1 MSNDISVYIDEAG
14 TLSKNPKNPPYYI
27 YAGYWCLDEHRTQ
40 IESSFG
46 RRLVSFFPSC
56 KNKEKKASTM
66 KHRKKML
73 LMKDIVKNNSKIFHS
88 IFVVEYLKIL
98 ENPLKDK
105 VSIQLHKHYLLR
117 RFIEKSVREYK
128 SIYGNTLNAITINID
143 DQSKT
148 KIENLNY
155 KAFPDYLEDY
165 FKDRLHRQSFCKTDA
180 NIIVKY
186 RDSNKYRAI
195 QICDI
200 LANSKYEHYVHKRN
214 EINKALKNIVLNT
227 DIVKL
232 PNIF

>member
-1 MSNDISVYIDEAG
+1 
-14 TLSKNPKNPPYYI
+14 
-27 YAGYWCLDEHRTQ
+27 
-40 IESSFG
+40 
-46 RRLVSFFPSC
+46 
-56 KNKEKKASTM
+56 
-66 KHRKKML
+66 ML
-73 LMKDIVKNNSKIFHS
+73 LMKDIVKNNSKIFHP

-232 PNIF
+232 PSIF

>member
-73 LMKDIVKNNSKIFHS
+73 LMKDIVKNNSKIFHP

-155 KAFPDYLEDY
+155 KAFPD
-165 FKDRLHRQSFCKTDA
+165 A

-232 PNIF
+232 PSIF